1 MVSNACTSK
10 EAWEILRTSLESV
23 DKVKKVGLQSLHG
36 EFESLCVK
44 GFESI
49 LNFDNRVVV
58 VVNQMN
64 YCEENMELNSQWTL
78 SQRLWGSLQV
88 YEEGS
93 KEEMM
98 SLWSKFLKPKLL

>member
-58 VVNQMN
+58 WVVWASEM
-64 YCEENMELNSQWTL
+64 EMELEWVVGNWH
-78 SQRLWGSLQV
+78 
-88 YEEGS
+88 E
-93 KEEMM
+93 
-98 SLWSKFLKPKLL
+98 